1 MFNYLTILFGK
12 NNVERFDISIEELPI
27 YMHSYTYEYIKL
39 YGRKLVFMKPYDI
52 DINAYVNHSKLIYE
66 KFQLTTVLVI
76 EKSKEV
82 QRKNLILNN
91 LMFIEKEKYIFLP
104 FIGIIFN
111 ECKEK
116 LEEDIDELT
125 YKDFIVS
132 LAFIYSKNKILKV
145 QDLCMFANT
154 NKMTVIRT
162 TNKLEALK
170 LINKTKSN
178 KAFCYQLKVSKKDYL
193 NTILKLM
200 KSPVYETRLIDKKHL
215 PINAVLSSLSAI
227 SRNAMINDDDIK
239 TYAIS
244 KEEYSKIQNLTE
256 EYTKGLI
263 IPNDTVK
270 VEVWNYNPLI
280 NSKNNCAELISVIKT
295 INENDERV
303 LQSIE
308 EIKEFIINE

>member
-1 MFNYLTILFGK
+1 
-12 NNVERFDISIEELPI
+12 
-27 YMHSYTYEYIKL
+27 
-39 YGRKLVFMKPYDI
+39 
-52 DINAYVNHSKLIYE
+52 
-66 KFQLTTVLVI
+66 
-76 EKSKEV
+76 
-82 QRKNLILNN
+82 
-91 LMFIEKEKYIFLP
+91 
-104 FIGIIFN
+104 
-111 ECKEK
+111 
-116 LEEDIDELT
+116 
-125 YKDFIVS
+125 
-132 LAFIYSKNKILKV
+132 
-145 QDLCMFANT
+145 MFANT